1 MKLRVRFLINLSTV
15 ALLLVVVFGFLVKHM
30 IDDRISKELDES
42 LRSYFSQSHA
52 IVQNTMNTMANHLN
66 LIASDDLILDF
77 FALPGEYR
85 NPAYQNG
92 LSRELQRYITY
103 NPSYLSVA
111 VLMLDGREIIQRNR
125 KDHLAEGIDS
135 YVQVLVDEFGK
146 EIPTQFHL
154 FVSKQYNMS
163 VLSAYYPIFIGTPED
178 LTLSGMVRITV
189 GMESIFNELRSP
201 RHEAFF
207 ITEHQAIYDPL
218 SSNAE
223 LLRTV
228 TAIDQLVEHPF
239 EVLTGLMSGG
249 IELVVMTSRAAWL
262 VEGWEVSIR
271 STSLVVL
278 ATAALM
284 LLFFVLLSRQVLTPI
299 EKFSRVLLKADPIVE
314 VPDFLPDRSDEI
326 GLMQSRF
333 QELMRRL
340 NRSSRVLEQQAYT
353 DSLTGLPNRAALY
366 KLLEYHLNR
375 PHEAS
380 FAVMFLDLDGF
391 KKINDFYGHKF
402 GDMFLR
408 RVTERLRGLIAPDQ
422 QFNVRD
428 LSLQENYLF
437 RLGGDEFT
445 VILSDAQQ
453 VAIVAD
459 KIIKSFQNGFSV
471 NDQLVYAGTS
481 VGIAICPQHSIETSR
496 LLQQADLAMYSA
508 KRQGKMRYQLFND
521 ELEEIESRRL
531 YVEYR
536 VRQAIDQKLFHAQFQ
551 AKVDTDTQEII
562 GFEALA
568 RLTDDEG
575 VAIPPNDFITIAQE
589 QGVLDLVTFSVLEQ
603 SCQLLQ
609 QLEQSNL
616 VAAINI
622 CPHQLNDIRFLSAMR
637 YILWRYQVL
646 PHQIELELTE
656 DQIIENSG
664 EIARN
669 LNLVR
674 GFGFRTA
681 LDDFGV
687 GYSSMG
693 HLKRFRFNTLK
704 LDRIFVSEEDFNS
717 DTARA
722 IINAIRM
729 IASILDM
736 EIVAEGVEN
745 GMQLEFLRRAGI
757 PSAQGYYISPPL
769 DQEPFVEFFKAGLN

>member
-15 ALLLVVVFGFLVKHM
+15 AVLLVLVFGFLVKDM

-42 LRSYFSQSHA
+42 LHNYFSQSHA

-66 LIASDDLILDF
+66 LIASDNLIVDF
-77 FALPGEYR
+77 FAVPDEHH
-85 NPAYQNG
+85 NPIFQSD
-92 LSRELQRYITY
+92 LSRELQRYIAY

-111 VLMLDGREIIQRNR
+111 VLMLDGQEIVLRNR
-125 KDHLAEGIDS
+125 NDYLAKGMDS
-135 YVQVLVDEFGK
+135 YAQTLVDKFDQE
-146 EIPTQFHL
+146 PLTQFHL
-154 FVSKQYNMS
+154 FVSKQHNMN
-163 VLSAYYPIFIGTPED
+163 VLSAYYPVFTGTPKD
-178 LTLSGMVRITV
+178 LILAGMVRITV
-189 GMESIFNELRSP
+189 EMESIFNELRSP
-201 RHEAFF
+201 RYEAFF
-207 ITEHQAIYDPL
+207 ITGHQTIFDPL

-223 LLRTV
+223 LLQAV
-228 TAIDQLVEHPF
+228 TSLDQMVEHPF
-239 EVLTGLMSGG
+239 KIATGLMSSG
-249 IELVVMTSRAAWL
+249 IELVVMTSRAEWMA
-262 VEGWEVSIR
+262 EGWEVSIR

-284 LLFFVLLSRQVLTPI
+284 LLFFVLLSRQILAPI
-299 EKFSRVLLKADPIVE
+299 ENFSRVLLKADPIAD
-314 VPDFLPDRSDEI
+314 VPDFLPKRDDEI
-326 GLMQSRF
+326 GLLQTRF

-366 KLLEYHLNR
+366 KLLEYHLSR

-422 QFNVRD
+422 QFNIRD
-428 LSLQENYLF
+428 LSLTENYLF

-445 VILSDAQQ
+445 VVLSDPQQ

-459 KIIKSFQNGFSV
+459 AIIKSFQNGFNV

-481 VGIAICPQHSIETSR
+481 VGIAICPEHAIETSR

-508 KRQGKMRYQLFND
+508 KRQGKMRYQLFNG

-536 VRQAIDQKLFHAQFQ
+536 VRQAIDQGLFHAQFQ
-551 AKVDTDTQEII
+551 AKVDTDTREII

-568 RLTDDEG
+568 RLSDEEG
-575 VAIPPNDFITIAQE
+575 MAIPPNDFISIAQE

-609 QLEQSNL
+609 QLGQPHM

-622 CPHQLNDIRFLSAMR
+622 CPQQLNDIRFLSAMR

-646 PHQIELELTE
+646 PYQIELELTE

-674 GFGFRTA
+674 EFGFRTA

-693 HLKRFRFNTLK
+693 HLKRFRFDTLK

-745 GMQLEFLRRAGI
+745 RMQLDFLRRAGI

-769 DQEPFVEFFKAGLN
+769 DQQPFVEFFQAGRD